1 MFFVQRGLSKTSV
14 ELSGREDCRAE
25 GLTDV
30 SKVVQSQLQRR
41 KSCSVFDSVDQILER
56 RSRIK
61 QGTQAM
67 AAREL

>member
-30 SKVVQSQLQRR
+30 SKVVQSQPR
-41 KSCSVFDSVDQILER
+41 KSCSVFDSVGQILER